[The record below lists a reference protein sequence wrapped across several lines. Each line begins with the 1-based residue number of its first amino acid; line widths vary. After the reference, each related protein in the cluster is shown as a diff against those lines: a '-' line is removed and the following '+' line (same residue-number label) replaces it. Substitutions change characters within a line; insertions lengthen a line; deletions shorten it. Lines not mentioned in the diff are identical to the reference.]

1 MATLIRILAS
11 FAIASVF
18 VLTLVGIGIRYFVEP
33 EDDGPM
39 LEYEE
44 VDVISLADNP
54 DLADAVQ
61 REREKYEKPQESK
74 APPLP
79 PPMPE
84 REISGFVQLEYTV
97 NPDGSISDV
106 RIIGATPSGVY
117 EEQAIEQVR
126 RQMHAPGYE
135 EGEPVARR
143 ATEVIEFSVPA
154 SALAESQ
161 QE

>member
-1 MATLIRILAS
+1 MATLFRILAS

-18 VLTLVGIGIRYFVEP
+18 VLTLVGISIRYFVEP
-33 EDDGPM
+33 EDDGPI

-44 VDVISLADNP
+44 VDVISLADHP
-54 DLADAVQ
+54 DLADAVR
-61 REREKYEKPQESK
+61 REREEPKESK
-74 APPLP
+74 APTPPPPLP
-79 PPMPE
+79 E
-84 REISGFVQLEYTV
+84 RQISGFVQLEYTV

-117 EEQAIEQVR
+117 EEQAVEQVR

-154 SALAESQ
+154 SALVESQ